1 VKSILRSLLSRGKF
15 TVLAL
20 VAALT
25 LATAST
31 ALAGVG
37 VGAVFNLGVV
47 NSVNAIT
54 TLVGSVAGPSL
65 RIDNNSTNALATA
78 LDLQVEPGKAPMR
91 VNSSTKVTNLNADL
105 LDGQDSS
112 AFLPANRVRA
122 DGAVTDGFIDD
133 FTSSAYT
140 PVLSKTFVAPSS
152 GFLHI
157 TGSISAEDDCSLAGS
172 GRLAYRLR
180 LDATPVTD
188 SFFGFELDYE
198 DCANIATEVFS
209 DSGATSAVVPVST
222 GVHTIHL
229 DAREQD
235 SGSFIQGRS
244 ITAVFVPNGS
254 GTVIPAAASVSGADA
269 ESANNPNKP
278 K

>member
-1 VKSILRSLLSRGKF
+1 MKSILRSLLSRGKF

-91 VNSSTKVTNLNADL
+91 VNSSTKVTSLNADL

-112 AFLPANRVRA
+112 AFLPSNGVRA
-122 DGAVTDGFIDD
+122 DGEVTDGFIDD
-133 FTSSAYT
+133 FTSGAYT

-198 DCANIATEVFS
+198 DCANIATEVFA
-209 DSGATSAVVPVST
+209 DSGATSAVVPVSA
-222 GVHTIHL
+222 GVHTVHL
-229 DAREQD
+229 DAREQA

-244 ITAVFVPNGS
+244 ITAMFVPNGS
-254 GTVIPAAASVSGADA
+254 GTVIPAAPSVSGADA